1 MKHKLLLR
9 LIIGYILFGVFSFIT
24 VAVFT
29 SNYNKNYLREQ
40 TASFLYKEAGQIAS
54 SYASEDFSTQ
64 FTWNEFQKQLASLS
78 AFLASDIYIIN
89 NDGEILISSLG
100 PASLT
105 YPRQIPDFDILDFSS
120 GYYTIG
126 DFYGQYEQD
135 VLTVYAPVTRNY
147 RANCYVLLCME
158 KEQIAKMQSGLLDGG
173 YLTLI
178 IVYALS
184 LLILLICFLTVHLPM
199 KKLLLAAMHYNKG
212 DYDYP
217 LQLHRQDEFGYLA
230 GSFNYMRHELGTL
243 EEDQR
248 KFVSNVSHDFRSPLT
263 SIKGYAQAMADGTI
277 PPELQERYLNVI
289 IFETER
295 LEKLTQELLE
305 LNKYGSRGYLLDISS
320 FDLNQCIKMTVQSF
334 EQISLQKRI
343 RFDLVLTGNELYVDA
358 DMSKIQLVLQN
369 LIDNAIKFSHTDA
382 VIKVETTVKNDKV
395 FISVKDTGIG
405 IPKDSLGKIWERFY
419 KTDISRG
426 KDKKGTGLGLA
437 IVKEILNA
445 HQENINVISTVDVG
459 TEFIFTLPL
468 SKS

>member
-64 FTWNEFQKQLASLS
+64 FTWNEFQKQLSSLS

-173 YLTLI
+173 YPVSYTHLDVYKRQILI
-178 IVYALS
+178 
-184 LLILLICFLTVHLPM
+184 
-199 KKLLLAAMHYNKG
+199 AAAGNQQIT
-212 DYDYP
+212 
-217 LQLHRQDEFGYLA
+217 LQL
-230 GSFNYMRHELGTL
+230 
-243 EEDQR
+243 
-248 KFVSNVSHDFRSPLT
+248 K
-263 SIKGYAQAMADGTI
+263 
-277 PPELQERYLNVI
+277 
-289 IFETER
+289 
-295 LEKLTQELLE
+295 TQ
-305 LNKYGSRGYLLDISS
+305 
-320 FDLNQCIKMTVQSF
+320 
-334 EQISLQKRI
+334 
-343 RFDLVLTGNELYVDA
+343 
-358 DMSKIQLVLQN
+358 
-369 LIDNAIKFSHTDA
+369 FS
-382 VIKVETTVKNDKV
+382 V
-395 FISVKDTGIG
+395 
-405 IPKDSLGKIWERFY
+405 
-419 KTDISRG
+419 
-426 KDKKGTGLGLA
+426 
-437 IVKEILNA
+437 
-445 HQENINVISTVDVG
+445 
-459 TEFIFTLPL
+459 
-468 SKS
+468 